1 MAVSDIVE
9 YINLSIEMLINHPGF
24 TDWASNQ
31 TLSPGGHVVV
41 NNSFVFRD
49 VKTVK
54 SEKYLALTVNENN
67 RFDIKPSIA
76 KGLRFNLDFKHYPS
90 EYISF
95 SYTDLDTEVEQEMAQ
110 LGYLLFILIG
120 HIEDQ
125 TILTVPLG
133 NKAFKSVFWDPTL
146 DELFRIDGE
155 QIIVHETHD
164 EDALWQKITEHYKST
179 GDKIPDGLQEA
190 FGVALDKLQ
199 EQAQAELRIPPI
211 GKSSQRGI
219 TDAIVEVLREQRN
232 QYSEA
237 LARFEGSDSS
247 DSTALN
253 EVLRIAYNFA
263 SDAIGYLKLIVS
275 ICDLKPLVLWGTIA
289 EHHVLSEAF
298 RHLPWT
304 RSRNKP
310 SLKNYNLN
318 VADARNST
326 FHNLF
331 PFRKTLNVH
340 LPERALRGA
349 ELHIFSEYTKK
360 KENLLTYKDKALVDV
375 LVGFTRA
382 RERRV
387 APRFWRQNL
396 KVMNA
401 TIALFAK
408 TSEFVKVLHA
418 NARANDSNA

>member
-1 MAVSDIVE
+1 MGVNDIVE
-9 YINLSIEMLINHPGF
+9 YIKVSIKTLMNHSSF
-24 TDWASNQ
+24 TDWTSSQ
-31 TLSPGGHVVV
+31 TLSPRNHVVV

-67 RFDIKPSIA
+67 QIDIKPSIA
-76 KGLRFNLDFKHYPS
+76 KGLCFNLDFKHYTS
-90 EYISF
+90 KSINLLL
-95 SYTDLDTEVEQEMAQ
+95 TDLDTEVEQEMAQ

-120 HIEDQ
+120 HIEDR
-125 TILTVPLG
+125 TILNVPLG
-133 NKAFKSVFWDPTL
+133 NKAFQSVSWDPTL
-146 DELFRIDGE
+146 VEPVHIDDG
-155 QIIVHETHD
+155 QIVVNEVHD
-164 EDALWQKITEHYKST
+164 EDTLWQKITEHYQSAGNET
-179 GDKIPDGLQEA
+179 PDGLREA

-199 EQAQAELRIPPI
+199 EQALAELHIPPV
-211 GKSSQRGI
+211 GKSTQQGI
-219 TDAIVEVLREQRN
+219 TDVIVETLREQRN

-237 LARFEGSDSS
+237 VSRLNDSDSS

-253 EVLRIAYNFA
+253 EILRTAYNFA
-263 SDAIGYLKLIVS
+263 SDANGYLKLIVS
-275 ICDLKPLVLWGTIA
+275 ICDLKPIVLWGTIA
-289 EHHVLSEAF
+289 EHYALSEAF

-310 SLKNYNLN
+310 SLKNYNLTI
-318 VADARNST
+318 ADARNSS

-331 PFRKTLNVH
+331 PFQKTLNVH

-349 ELHIFSEYTKK
+349 ELRIFSEYTKK
-360 KENLLTYKDKALVDV
+360 KENLLIYKDKALVDV
-375 LVGFTRA
+375 LVEFTRA

-396 KVMNA
+396 KVMDA

-408 TSEFVKVLHA
+408 TSEFVKVLYA
-418 NARANDSNA
+418 NARANDNNA